1 MNRDVRNGSEADL
14 MLRIPSVCLAPQSGH
29 LFRLCLGPLSAI
41 SGRLQRQ
48 CATLLVCRPETLA
61 SGLVSSLLVARLDM
75 NKVWD

>member
-1 MNRDVRNGSEADL
+1 MRNGGVRFTSK
-14 MLRIPSVCLAPQSGH
+14 SGH
-29 LFRLCLGPLSAI
+29 AERQHRCPLSAI

-48 CATLLVCRPETLA
+48 GATLLVCRPKTLA